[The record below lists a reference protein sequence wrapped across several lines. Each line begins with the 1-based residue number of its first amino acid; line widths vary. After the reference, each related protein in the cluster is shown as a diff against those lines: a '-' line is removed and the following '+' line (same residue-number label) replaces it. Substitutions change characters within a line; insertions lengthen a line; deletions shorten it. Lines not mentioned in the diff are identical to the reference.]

1 MDLLCRPGTDEG
13 MGPSGQGV
21 RGGLEAHLTTVCE
34 KNTVSHS
41 EQDLKHTGRIEQP
54 AKWSVVCYSSIP
66 ALVAMP
72 SKPYVD
78 IVPTST
84 YSNLLHKGMFSIL
97 DLLVLINVLLCP
109 TFSLQN

>member
-1 MDLLCRPGTDEG
+1 MDLLCRPGTDQG

-41 EQDLKHTGRIEQP
+41 EQDLKHTDRIEQP

-66 ALVAMP
+66 ALLAMP
-72 SKPYVD
+72 NKPYVD
-78 IVPTST
+78 IVLEILSQLLLIPT
-84 YSNLLHKGMFSIL
+84 YSIKACIL
-97 DLLVLINVLLCP
+97 
-109 TFSLQN
+109 S